1 MERPTGFLLKLP
13 PRFEMLAGLLQRT
26 GRCVRSGKREW
37 AGVGNTSGPKKVFV
51 CALMLP
57 LLQRFDQRPPDHD
70 YLLIL
75 LLKSN
80 TRRFTIQ
87 IEVTHQFI
95 THHHEYQ
102 LAATEGVRADCAPS
116 EFFPRRGAAVHHA
129 IGNERAG
136 AGARGA

>member
-1 MERPTGFLLKLP
+1 
-13 PRFEMLAGLLQRT
+13 MLAGLLQRT
-26 GRCVRSGKREW
+26 GRCEGSWEARVGRSGKHE
-37 AGVGNTSGPKKVFV
+37 GPKKTSSCAPSCCSPPVFH
-51 CALMLP
+51 
-57 LLQRFDQRPPDHD
+57 LQPPDHD

-136 AGARGA
+136 ARARGAARIPA

>member
-1 MERPTGFLLKLP
+1 MS
-13 PRFEMLAGLLQRT
+13 A
-26 GRCVRSGKREW
+26 
-37 AGVGNTSGPKKVFV
+37 PKKVLVRAF
-51 CALMLP
+51 MLLP
-57 LLQRFDQRPPDHD
+57 PVFHLQPPDHD

-116 EFFPRRGAAVHHA
+116 EFFPRRGATVHHA
-129 IGNERAG
+129 IGNRSEERRVG
-136 AGARGA
+136 KECRSRWSPYH